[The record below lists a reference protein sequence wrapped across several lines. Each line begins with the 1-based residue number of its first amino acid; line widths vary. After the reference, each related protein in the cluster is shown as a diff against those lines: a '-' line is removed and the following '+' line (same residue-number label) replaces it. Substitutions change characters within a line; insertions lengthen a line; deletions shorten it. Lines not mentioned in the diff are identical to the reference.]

1 MNIASSKKPPKTKTP
16 AEPGLLV
23 GIRNPPPQLGQLAQR
38 SFGLATTP
46 SSMLLGIPAS
56 SINRQSENN
65 EYAKA
70 LKSVTKSVSKLLV
83 SNAPPWLKSGVNVF
97 WLGVGLYDLYDKWN
111 DPESELPAL
120 LVETAD
126 RAFDVVST
134 GASITGVGDEWIN
147 NSDFQNN
154 VGMVFAASNAAAN
167 DQNIAV
173 AITNYQLGNSEI
185 GKALGLVT
193 PVLNAALSSSPEYR
207 GIKFTP
213 MPQVI

>member
-1 MNIASSKKPPKTKTP
+1 MNISSSKKPPKTEAP

-23 GIRNPPPQLGQLAQR
+23 GVRNPPPQLGQLAQ
-38 SFGLATTP
+38 SKCGLATP
-46 SSMLLGIPAS
+46 PQSMLLGIPAT
-56 SINRQSENN
+56 SIKKQDANN

-111 DPESELPAL
+111 DPDPNIPAL
-120 LVETAD
+120 IVETAN
-126 RAFDVVST
+126 RAFDVVSMGSSLT
-134 GASITGVGDEWIN
+134 GIGNEWIN
-147 NSDFQNN
+147 NDDLQNN
-154 VGMVFAASNAAAN
+154 VGMVFAAGSAAAN

-193 PVLNAALSSSPEYR
+193 PVLNAALSSSPEYK